1 MENLIRN
8 ELFMVFKHLPTKG
21 LLVVK
26 GKRVLYGRK
35 AWTVPILSRTS
46 SLTEEIKIIRDLTG
60 HDVRNIALIS

>member
-35 AWTVPILSRTS
+35 AWTVPILSRTP
-46 SLTEEIKIIRDLTG
+46 SLTEEIKII
-60 HDVRNIALIS
+60 